1 MKKNL
6 IEFIKEK
13 YTKYKEIL
21 NYLIVGVLT
30 TVISLGSYYALV
42 FTILNPKNG
51 IQLQIANITSWILS
65 VTFAY
70 ISNRIF
76 VFKSKGKNIL
86 KEATK
91 FYMARVSTLLID
103 MLFMFLFVS
112 IANMNDK
119 VAKIIVQIVILV
131 LNYVFS
137 KLFVF
142 NGKTKESE

>member
-76 VFKSKGKNIL
+76 VFKSKEKNIF

-142 NGKTKESE
+142 NGKTKELE

>member
-1 MKKNL
+1 
-6 IEFIKEK
+6 
-13 YTKYKEIL
+13 
-21 NYLIVGVLT
+21 
-30 TVISLGSYYALV
+30 
-42 FTILNPKNG
+42 
-51 IQLQIANITSWILS
+51 
-65 VTFAY
+65 
-70 ISNRIF
+70 
-76 VFKSKGKNIL
+76 
-86 KEATK
+86 
-91 FYMARVSTLLID
+91 MARVSTLLID

>member
-51 IQLQIANITSWILS
+51 IQLQIANILS

-76 VFKSKGKNIL
+76 VFKSKGKNIF

-142 NGKTKESE
+142 NGKTKELE